1 MVRRQ
6 REPWAASANGV
17 APLTLTSALRS
28 DYREGLEAL
37 LYFNPQQNQA
47 QERILASLER
57 FGNPQ
62 ITEEAGRLHI
72 GTDRIPRVQ
81 AMYALDGEGTE
92 AELVG
97 AILYVR
103 DQADSI
109 AILHVAVQ
117 ADYSASGS
125 RGGGMVAM
133 RMINAVRDAASRIK
147 GVRRVRLFYSALG
160 VAHLPVRDSG
170 RKSSLS

>member
-1 MVRRQ
+1 MAGRQ
-6 REPWAASANGV
+6 REPRAAGADGAV
-17 APLTLTSALRS
+17 PLTLSSALPS
-28 DYREGLEAL
+28 EYRGVLEAL
-37 LYFNPQQNQA
+37 LYFNPLQSQA
-47 QERILASLER
+47 RERILASLER
-57 FGNPQ
+57 FGNPL

-81 AMYALDGEGTE
+81 AMYALGGEGTE

-97 AILYVR
+97 AILYMR

-117 ADYSASGS
+117 AEYSASGS
-125 RGGGMVAM
+125 RGEGMVAM

-147 GVRRVRLFYSALG
+147 GVCSVRLFYSAGG
-160 VAHLPVRDSG
+160 VAHLPVRGSG